1 MQARTLW
8 SDHAK
13 GFVAKATGD
22 LIGNKIADKI
32 TKVPRSLLQNNK
44 EMINND
50 NELLQ
55 ERYVL
60 PKERQEIIDVLMIWD

>member
-1 MQARTLW
+1 MQSRTLW

-13 GFVAKATGD
+13 KFVAKVTGD

-32 TKVPRSLLQNNK
+32 TKVPRTLLQNNK

-50 NELLQ
+50 NELLK

>member
-8 SDHAK
+8 SDNAK
-13 GFVAKATGD
+13 KFVAKVTGD

-32 TKVPRSLLQNNK
+32 TKVPRTLLQNNK

-50 NELLQ
+50 NELLK

>member
-13 GFVAKATGD
+13 GFVEKATGD

-32 TKVPRSLLQNNK
+32 TKVPRNLLQNNK

-50 NELLQ
+50 NELLK

>member
-13 GFVAKATGD
+13 VFVAKATGD

-50 NELLQ
+50 NELLK